1 MDPSNTI
8 YCYLRIGGELVRDEH
23 GNVEYMGGRWKGLS
37 LERSMTYNDFVSRI
51 YEKMNINIVGPTF
64 SYTLLFDLYALH
76 PLKNDEDLTNMF
88 QFSDRCAPVYIC
100 LASTVEDDETIENG
114 GQG

>member
-8 YCYLRIGGELVRDEH
+8 YCYLHIGGELARDEH
-23 GNVEYMGGRWKGLS
+23 GNVEYMGGRREGLS

-51 YEKMNINIVGPTF
+51 CRKMSIDIMGLTF
-64 SYTLLFDLYALH
+64 SYTLPFDLYAFK

-88 QFSDRCAPVYIC
+88 QFSDRSACVYIC
-100 LASTVEDDETIENG
+100 LASTFEGDETVENG
-114 GQG
+114 

>member
-8 YCYLRIGGELVRDEH
+8 YCYLHIGGELVRGEY
-23 GNVEYMGGRWKGLS
+23 GSVEYVGGRWDGLS
-37 LERSMTYNDFVSRI
+37 LELSMTYNDSRI
-51 YEKMNINIVGPTF
+51 CGKMSIDIVGPTF
-64 SYTLLFDLYALH
+64 SYTLPFDLYALQ

-88 QFSDRCAPVYIC
+88 QFSDRFACVYIC
-100 LASTVEDDETIENG
+100 LASTVEGNKTIENG

>member
-1 MDPSNTI
+1 MEKDFEKPNSPPFW
-8 YCYLRIGGELVRDEH
+8 VF
-23 GNVEYMGGRWKGLS
+23 S
-37 LERSMTYNDFVSRI
+37 LIIHSLCFI
-51 YEKMNINIVGPTF
+51 
-64 SYTLLFDLYALH
+64 TLQ

-88 QFSDRCAPVYIC
+88 QFSDRFARVYIC

>member
-8 YCYLRIGGELVRDEH
+8 YCYLLIGGKLVRGEH
-23 GNVEYMGGRWKGLS
+23 GSVEYMGGRRES
-37 LERSMTYNDFVSRI
+37 IMLERSMTYNDSRI
-51 YEKMNINIVGPTF
+51 CGKMSIDIVGPTF
-64 SYTLLFDLYALH
+64 SYTLLFDLYALQ
-76 PLKNDEDLTNMF
+76 PLKNDEDLTNIF
-88 QFSDRCAPVYIC
+88 QFSDQCARVYIC